1 MTSPALVSMRGGAC
15 ADFRSS
21 CRSAYRGRSQSADT
35 YYGFGFRVVCL
46 PQEVAPPRMVLRGG
60 SYLEY
65 PACACRSAYRDCS
78 KSVATSWTFG
88 FRVIHL
94 SREVAP

>member
-15 ADFRSS
+15 FRSS

-46 PQEVAPPRMVLRGG
+46 PQEVAPVVRGG
-60 SYLEY
+60 CWDGGLLG
-65 PACACRSAYRDCS
+65 CRSAIRDD
-78 KSVATSWTFG
+78 AGPGYDDDLMG
-88 FRVIHL
+88 FRVVCL
-94 SREVAP
+94 QAAPQDLTWLA